1 MKRLIMCE
9 GPNELGIMRILLD
22 NDKLIFGEDDLI
34 GLEPYHARQI
44 VSNGQVRTQLNMYP
58 GNDVIVMR
66 VGDVQNETLKIP
78 DDYKEK
84 IIKVEKYCTKP
95 ELEMLLIISEGL
107 VAEFDKTKS
116 SVSPKEFA
124 KQRIRCGRKK
134 YDNSTQFYV
143 DYYGSEPDA
152 LVDAIKEYK
161 RIKGTHKKD
170 ELYLA
175 DLLK

>member
-9 GPNELGIMRILLD
+9 GPNELGIMRLLLE

-44 VSNGQVRTQLNMYP
+44 VSNGQVKTQLNMYP
-58 GNDVIVMR
+58 GNDVLVMR
-66 VGDVQNETLKIP
+66 IGDVQKETLRIP

-95 ELEMLLIISEGL
+95 ELEVLLIISEGL
-107 VAEFDKTKS
+107 IAEFDKTKS
-116 SVSPKEFA
+116 SVSPKAFA
-124 KQRIRCGRKK
+124 KQYIKCGKKK
-134 YDNSTQFYV
+134 YNNSTQFYL
-143 DYYGSEPDA
+143 DYYGSNPDI

-161 RIKGTHKKD
+161 RIKGAHKKD

>member
-9 GPNELGIMRILLD
+9 GPNELGIMRILLE

-44 VSNGQVRTQLNMYP
+44 VSNGQVKTQLNMYP
-58 GNDVIVMR
+58 GNDVMVMR
-66 VGDVQNETLKIP
+66 IGDVLNETLKIP
-78 DDYKEK
+78 NDYKYK
-84 IIKVEKYCTKP
+84 IAKTEKYCTKP

-107 VAEFDKTKS
+107 VAEFEKNKS
-116 SVSPKEFA
+116 SVTPKEFA
-124 KQRIRCGRKK
+124 KQYIKCGRKK
-134 YDNSTQFYV
+134 YNNSTQFFM
-143 DYYGSEPDA
+143 DYYGSNPDA

-161 RIKGTHKKD
+161 KIRKAHKKD